1 MNGQINSTIRLPD
14 GSTIEQVILKNTQV
28 ASAPLVP
35 EIQVCLLR
43 DDSPL
48 WRSFSDQPD
57 ARSLSR
63 PYWAF
68 AWSGGQALARYILDH
83 PKVGEGRYILD
94 FCAGCG
100 LASVASAKAG
110 AARVMASDID
120 PISVRV
126 IGYNATQNNV
136 KVETVCSDLLYSK
149 DQGWDVILAGDIWY
163 DSRLA
168 RHGLS
173 WLRSLAAEGIVVLSG
188 DPGRAYSASQGME
201 ALADYSCRTVPDLEH
216 PNLQRV
222 FVNRVLPKA

>member
-1 MNGQINSTIRLPD
+1 MNGQINSTIRIPD
-14 GSTIEQVILKNTQV
+14 ESTIEQVILKNTQV

-35 EIQVCLLR
+35 EIQVRLLR

-83 PKVGEGRYILD
+83 PKVVEGKYVLD
-94 FCAGCG
+94 FGAGCG
-100 LASVASAKAG
+100 LASIASAKAG

-120 PISVRV
+120 PISTRV
-126 IGYNATQNNV
+126 IGYNATENNV
-136 KVETVCSDLLYSK
+136 KVETVCSDLIYSEN
-149 DQGWDVILAGDIWY
+149 QGWDVILAGDIWY
-163 DSRLA
+163 NSRLA

-201 ALADYSCRTVPDLEH
+201 ALADYSCRSVPDLEH

>member
-1 MNGQINSTIRLPD
+1 MNGQINSTIRIPD
-14 GSTIEQVILKNTQV
+14 EPTIEQVILKNTQV
-28 ASAPLVP
+28 ASTPLVP
-35 EIQVCLLR
+35 EIQVRLLR

-48 WRSFSDQPD
+48 WRSFSDQPE
-57 ARSLSR
+57 ARSFPR

-83 PKVGEGRYILD
+83 PKVVEGKYVLD
-94 FCAGCG
+94 FGAGCG
-100 LASVASAKAG
+100 LASIASAKAG

-120 PISVRV
+120 PISTRV
-126 IGYNATQNNV
+126 IGYNATENNV
-136 KVETVCSDLLYSK
+136 KVETVCSDLIYSEN
-149 DQGWDVILAGDIWY
+149 QGWDVILAGDIWY
-163 DSRLA
+163 NSRLA

-201 ALADYSCRTVPDLEH
+201 ALADYPCRSVPDLEH

>member
-1 MNGQINSTIRLPD
+1 MNGQINSTIRIPD
-14 GSTIEQVILKNTQV
+14 ESTIEQVILKNTQV

-35 EIQVCLLR
+35 EIQVRLLR

-83 PKVGEGRYILD
+83 PKVVEGKCVLD
-94 FCAGCG
+94 FGAGCG
-100 LASVASAKAG
+100 LASIASAKAG

-136 KVETVCSDLLYSK
+136 KVETVCSDLIYSEN
-149 DQGWDVILAGDIWY
+149 QGWDVILAGDIWY

-201 ALADYSCRTVPDLEH
+201 ALADYSCRSVPDLEH